1 MLSRKQAQNEKVV
14 KCRDRG
20 SHNGFSVVASNTFS
34 LHEHRQVAMRND
46 ERTCG
51 YL

>member
-20 SHNGFSVVASNTFS
+20 SHNGFPLVTSNTFS
-34 LHEHRQVAMRND
+34 LHEHRQAAVCNY
-46 ERTCG
+46 ERSCG